1 MRRSRIHREEVQRSK
16 PEAMPPDGHRS
27 EGTLSLSEV
36 PYAGAKPFG
45 LPFRRLEKVTRCKS
59 ETASG
64 STRKNGY
71 TPKNQVSKSHPGKIK
86 RSQPAA
92 APTLV
97 FTAYPKSPDNHQKR
111 SLPPC
116 PIENATAPT
125 ANAPSKKA
133 TTLTPYTANT
143 IAARP
148 ARTTTRAVKSVQAR
162 AAIAPTPNNRAQKK
176 WSLIRLHLQ
185 FQAFIIQPFG
195 TAYRALQSSTVDPDH
210 HGFRLVE
217 IFR

>member
-1 MRRSRIHREEVQRSK
+1 
-16 PEAMPPDGHRS
+16 MPPDGHRS

-64 STRKNGY
+64 STRSNGYSPDIASTRRNGY
-71 TPKNQVSKSHPGKIK
+71 TPQSRKKHQIK
-86 RSQPAA
+86 RSQPSA
-92 APTLV
+92 APTLL
-97 FTAYPKSPDNHQKR
+97 FTAYPTSPDNHPKR

-125 ANAPSKKA
+125 ANAPSRKA
-133 TTLTPYTANT
+133 NTPTPCTANT
-143 IAARP
+143 IAARL
-148 ARTTTRAVKSVQAR
+148 ARTTTRAVKSVQAK
-162 AAIAPTPNNRAQKK
+162 AVIAPTPNNRAQKK

-195 TAYRALQSSTVDPDH
+195 MANRALQTPAFDPDH

-217 IFR
+217 VLR

>member
-1 MRRSRIHREEVQRSK
+1 
-16 PEAMPPDGHRS
+16 MPPDGHRS

-64 STRKNGY
+64 STRRNGYSPNIASTNGY
-71 TPKNQVSKSHPGKIK
+71 TPNPAKNTRSKD
-86 RSQPAA
+86 RSLRQLLHWYSRLN
-92 APTLV
+92 PT
-97 FTAYPKSPDNHQKR
+97 SPDNHPKR

-116 PIENATAPT
+116 PIENATART
-125 ANAPSKKA
+125 ANAPSRKA
-133 TTLTPYTANT
+133 NTPTPCTANT
-143 IAARP
+143 TAARL
-148 ARTTTRAVKSVQAR
+148 ARITTRAVKSVQAK
-162 AAIAPTPNNRAQKK
+162 AVIAPTPNNRAQKK

-195 TAYRALQSSTVDPDH
+195 MADRALQTPAFDPDH

-217 IFR
+217 VLR